1 MAQLLWAW
9 LPATSLLWACFI
21 DFLQELAP
29 PGAHL
34 LAVMAETQEVKSCRG
49 SAFKTSVILLSHL
62 SFRVSSLGKPNIS
75 GLKRNMDSLRAIA
88 KSRDESHG
96 WVILKQKGG
105 VKNRK

>member
-34 LAVMAETQEVKSCRG
+34 LAVMAEAQEVKSHHG
-49 SAFKTSVILLSHL
+49 SAFKTSVILLLHL
-62 SFRVSSLGKPNIS
+62 SFRVSSLGKPNII
-75 GLKRNMDSLRAIA
+75 GMKENMDSLRAIA
-88 KSRDESHG
+88 KSHDENHG
-96 WVILKQKGG
+96 WVILKQRG
-105 VKNRK
+105 NRE